1 VTSDVFPDW
10 DRTSQVKGKS
20 VTKGLGGACRK
31 EWSDDEVCENHIN
44 DIKEKLVSLQEN
56 HYFKSVRF
64 LATAGVRQMEPAQRV
79 QTMTKLQEVI
89 DGAIL
94 THMPSNSTIEYRPM
108 SGEEEAENE
117 FLAVMDLLSRATVPF
132 ENKPGSSDR
141 LEAGKPLA
149 VIGFGGGSLQYGM
162 LTPDEAKKSESRKIH
177 LESAQGGLDKIYL
190 NVTDNKTN
198 GYCKTRYESEDEAF
212 PIACKRSNG
221 LLPAGCKATV
231 ENIVTQCSKQVE
243 KIASFSKLS
252 LIKTGD
258 VKTLWKDVEVYVVGG
273 INYAIKDHFG
283 KMQLKKD
290 ADGNAIKP
298 HVLKNVW
305 DYTLEDLK
313 AAQDNKCV
321 PYEATLETAPKG
333 AFKKDKETK
342 KWKENKYYQELCFK
356 YTYLIQVLEEFG
368 IPEGQKIHFR
378 AKVDGKYEAQWVGS
392 AVMKEKNPDGDVLQS
407 YDTKT
412 ITGLA
417 IKNWKALQQKHPA
430 PERLI

>member
-1 VTSDVFPDW
+1 
-10 DRTSQVKGKS
+10 
-20 VTKGLGGACRK
+20 
-31 EWSDDEVCENHIN
+31 
-44 DIKEKLVSLQEN
+44 
-56 HYFKSVRF
+56 
-64 LATAGVRQMEPAQRV
+64 
-79 QTMTKLQEVI
+79 
-89 DGAIL
+89 
-94 THMPSNSTIEYRPM
+94 
-108 SGEEEAENE
+108 
-117 FLAVMDLLSRATVPF
+117 
-132 ENKPGSSDR
+132 
-141 LEAGKPLA
+141 
-149 VIGFGGGSLQYGM
+149 
-162 LTPDEAKKSESRKIH
+162 
-177 LESAQGGLDKIYL
+177 
-190 NVTDNKTN
+190 
-198 GYCKTRYESEDEAF
+198 
-212 PIACKRSNG
+212 
-221 LLPAGCKATV
+221 
-231 ENIVTQCSKQVE
+231 
-243 KIASFSKLS
+243 
-252 LIKTGD
+252 
-258 VKTLWKDVEVYVVGG
+258 
-273 INYAIKDHFG
+273 
-283 KMQLKKD
+283 MQLKKD
-290 ADGNAIKP
+290 ADGTAIKP